1 MYKNYFFLNRIIIE
15 ANQNL
20 NGYKIVNSFSQER
33 DKLIFELKK
42 STEYKYLE
50 ISVNPG
56 LSYITI
62 KQNFHRA
69 KKNTIDLFSEYL
81 PTDEISFHIAESD
94 RILKIKTS
102 EFEIYFTI
110 RGKFTNL
117 FFIQD
122 KQIKTTFKNIVEEST
137 ESLLEELLSTKYIS
151 EFNNLEIEI
160 NDDGEY
166 QNQLKTKYPF
176 VGKEILNEI
185 KFRLNSFNNENDIQ
199 TSVTAKDILQKLLSE
214 IEHEK
219 PAVFLEENENTLA
232 LGFNNFKSIPH
243 TKKEVFLSASDALNF
258 YLSKEFYFDAKL
270 NSKKKIEKYL
280 ASEFG
285 KISSKLNNL
294 KARIENGSKEEE
306 YKKLG
311 NLILINLNSIKI
323 GVKETSVEDIYEQN
337 KPIKIKLDEKYSPKK
352 NADIYFDKAKNQR
365 VSLEKSIQ
373 LFNDYKIKFDKLKE
387 IENIFLSNDELENYR
402 NIMKEL
408 KIKDDNSASPKEE
421 IQSKFKKYLLEN
433 KYYIFVGKDS
443 RNNDLL
449 TTKFAKQN
457 DFWFHARSVPG
468 SHVVLRINNSKEV
481 VPKSILKKTAAL
493 AAYHSKAKTSGM
505 APVSFTQKK
514 YVVKKKGMEPGKVAL
529 LREEVLIVK
538 PEIPKDC
545 EYISNE

>member
-1 MYKNYFFLNRIIIE
+1 MVI
-15 ANQNL
+15 
-20 NGYKIVNSFSQER
+20 KIVNCFSQER

-199 TSVTAKDILQKLLSE
+199 TSVTAKDILQKYT
-214 IEHEK
+214 
-219 PAVFLEENENTLA
+219 F
-232 LGFNNFKSIPH
+232 
-243 TKKEVFLSASDALNF
+243 
-258 YLSKEFYFDAKL
+258 
-270 NSKKKIEKYL
+270 
-280 ASEFG
+280 
-285 KISSKLNNL
+285 
-294 KARIENGSKEEE
+294 
-306 YKKLG
+306 
-311 NLILINLNSIKI
+311 
-323 GVKETSVEDIYEQN
+323 
-337 KPIKIKLDEKYSPKK
+337 
-352 NADIYFDKAKNQR
+352 
-365 VSLEKSIQ
+365 
-373 LFNDYKIKFDKLKE
+373 
-387 IENIFLSNDELENYR
+387 R
-402 NIMKEL
+402 N
-408 KIKDDNSASPKEE
+408 
-421 IQSKFKKYLLEN
+421 
-433 KYYIFVGKDS
+433 
-443 RNNDLL
+443 R
-449 TTKFAKQN
+449 T
-457 DFWFHARSVPG
+457 
-468 SHVVLRINNSKEV
+468 
-481 VPKSILKKTAAL
+481 
-493 AAYHSKAKTSGM
+493 
-505 APVSFTQKK
+505 
-514 YVVKKKGMEPGKVAL
+514 
-529 LREEVLIVK
+529 
-538 PEIPKDC
+538 
-545 EYISNE
+545 

>member
-1 MYKNYFFLNRIIIE
+1 M
-15 ANQNL
+15 
-20 NGYKIVNSFSQER
+20 
-33 DKLIFELKK
+33 
-42 STEYKYLE
+42 
-50 ISVNPG
+50 
-56 LSYITI
+56 
-62 KQNFHRA
+62 
-69 KKNTIDLFSEYL
+69 
-81 PTDEISFHIAESD
+81 
-94 RILKIKTS
+94 
-102 EFEIYFTI
+102 
-110 RGKFTNL
+110 
-117 FFIQD
+117 
-122 KQIKTTFKNIVEEST
+122 
-137 ESLLEELLSTKYIS
+137 
-151 EFNNLEIEI
+151 
-160 NDDGEY
+160 
-166 QNQLKTKYPF
+166 
-176 VGKEILNEI
+176 
-185 KFRLNSFNNENDIQ
+185 
-199 TSVTAKDILQKLLSE
+199 
-214 IEHEK
+214 
-219 PAVFLEENENTLA
+219 
-232 LGFNNFKSIPH
+232 
-243 TKKEVFLSASDALNF
+243 
-258 YLSKEFYFDAKL
+258 
-270 NSKKKIEKYL
+270 
-280 ASEFG
+280 
-285 KISSKLNNL
+285 
-294 KARIENGSKEEE
+294 
-306 YKKLG
+306 
-311 NLILINLNSIKI
+311 INLNSIKI

>member
-1 MYKNYFFLNRIIIE
+1 M
-15 ANQNL
+15 
-20 NGYKIVNSFSQER
+20 
-33 DKLIFELKK
+33 
-42 STEYKYLE
+42 
-50 ISVNPG
+50 
-56 LSYITI
+56 
-62 KQNFHRA
+62 
-69 KKNTIDLFSEYL
+69 
-81 PTDEISFHIAESD
+81 
-94 RILKIKTS
+94 
-102 EFEIYFTI
+102 
-110 RGKFTNL
+110 
-117 FFIQD
+117 
-122 KQIKTTFKNIVEEST
+122 
-137 ESLLEELLSTKYIS
+137 
-151 EFNNLEIEI
+151 
-160 NDDGEY
+160 
-166 QNQLKTKYPF
+166 
-176 VGKEILNEI
+176 
-185 KFRLNSFNNENDIQ
+185 
-199 TSVTAKDILQKLLSE
+199 
-214 IEHEK
+214 
-219 PAVFLEENENTLA
+219 
-232 LGFNNFKSIPH
+232 
-243 TKKEVFLSASDALNF
+243 
-258 YLSKEFYFDAKL
+258 
-270 NSKKKIEKYL
+270 
-280 ASEFG
+280 
-285 KISSKLNNL
+285 
-294 KARIENGSKEEE
+294 
-306 YKKLG
+306 
-311 NLILINLNSIKI
+311 ILINLNSIKI